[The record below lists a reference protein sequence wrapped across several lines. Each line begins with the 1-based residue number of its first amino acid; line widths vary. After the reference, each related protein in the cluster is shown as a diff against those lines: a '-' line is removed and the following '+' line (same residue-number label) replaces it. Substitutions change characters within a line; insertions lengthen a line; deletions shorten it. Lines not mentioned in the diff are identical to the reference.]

1 MNKALFKLLRYS
13 GLPFIFRN
21 TYQKNNVSILMF
33 HDVDVDAAEKSFSYL
48 VNRYTII
55 SLNTFIEAYYKKD
68 FSKIPPKS
76 VIITFDDGH
85 IGNYKLLPIV
95 KKYNIPITIFLCS
108 GIINTNRHFW
118 FMTDQDKYDVQKL
131 KGKKT
136 KERLELL
143 STVGFHNE
151 KEYETPQALSID
163 QIEEMKDYVNFQ
175 SHTVYHPILTMCTDN
190 ESKNEI
196 LFSKEQLESTY
207 KLTIN
212 SIAYPNGDYSEREI
226 SYVKQSGYK
235 CAVTTEQGFNS
246 LQSDIFK
253 LKRFSV
259 NDTKDLNEFIVKS
272 SGVWG
277 MLKKIITK

>member
-226 SYVKQSGYK
+226 SYVKQYGYK

>member
-1 MNKALFKLLRYS
+1 MKALFKLLRYS
-13 GLPFIFRN
+13 GLPFVFRN

-143 STVGFHNE
+143 STVGFYNE

-226 SYVKQSGYK
+226 SYVKQYGYK

-246 LQSDIFK
+246 VQSDIFK

>member
-118 FMTDQDKYDVQKL
+118 FMTDQDEYDVQKL

-143 STVGFHNE
+143 STVGFYNE